1 MCKQILLCVCVSVC
15 QFIQDLVL
23 SWPLDLCQY
32 WNLPPVGWGWNCPIR
47 ALSPNWLLLQSV
59 VYVSSSPSLPW
70 PNHVTLP
77 QPLYTRCRGLHVIP
91 SESCPP
97 SYCDRANPIMYAD
110 HPFSFS
116 ACYEPPSA
124 PIPTK
129 LKSNEP
135 VSTSYLAGGA
145 VGQAGFVVGRQV
157 EISGTGTPVRTTWRQ
172 QTQMAAPSVS
182 HLALM
187 LGNCGQGERKH
198 PHHQVNEAT

>member
-124 PIPTK
+124 PNPTK
-129 LKSNEP
+129 LKSNVP
-135 VSTSYLAGGA
+135 LSTTLSARSLTETWQFTKAGGPIIKCFYECT
-145 VGQAGFVVGRQV
+145 VYVCTMPKKLCGDSLCSEPRGSKGR
-157 EISGTGTPVRTTWRQ
+157 
-172 QTQMAAPSVS
+172 
-182 HLALM
+182 L
-187 LGNCGQGERKH
+187 
-198 PHHQVNEAT
+198 